1 MFCPRR
7 ICFKPVGWLSLTG
20 GLAAKNTGKELIFLL
35 RRQEEYQTIHSTA
48 KYPGINEY
56 SHKRPLPKKCNLCRK
71 VNLAESLSN
80 LRTCSTIITP
90 FFLFHSALVC
100 MTFSFLWS
108 AAHLCWTSLVYYKA
122 NFAGWCS
129 WTEHRRSLLC
139 IMKTLWG
146 SHLLDWHVVV
156 FAAWMADLQ
165 AFAG

>member
-1 MFCPRR
+1 MPT
-7 ICFKPVGWLSLTG
+7 KHLLQLPAGWFSLTSG
-20 GLAAKNTGKELIFLL
+20 SIPKNTGKEFIFLL
-35 RRQEEYQTIHSTA
+35 RKQERKQTIHRTA
-48 KYPGINEY
+48 KYPDLNEY
-56 SHKRPLPKKCNLCRK
+56 SHERPLQKKYNLCRK
-71 VNLAESLSN
+71 VNLTESLSN
-80 LRTCSTIITP
+80 LTTCSTIIKP
-90 FFLFHSALVC
+90 SFLFHPALVY

-165 AFAG
+165 AFAA